1 MAEPKSEFI
10 FYKTEDQQTRL
21 QVRLEGETVWLTQAQ
36 MAELFQR
43 ERSVITKHIHN
54 VFEEG
59 ELVEA
64 AVCANHAQTAAD
76 GKTYQ
81 TVYYN
86 LDVIISV
93 GYRVKSRPEAKLFVR
108 ACRLRSCGDNR
119 ENGSGNSDEKDAS
132 DTSEFPAV
140 V

>member
-10 FYKTEDQQTRL
+10 FYQTEDQQTRL

-43 ERSVITKHIHN
+43 ERSVITKHIRN

-93 GYRVKSRPEAKLFVR
+93 GYRVKSRTEAKPFVR
-108 ACRLRSCGDNR
+108 ACRLSWCGDNR
-119 ENGSGNSDEKDAS
+119 EKDNETSDQKDKSDAS
-132 DTSEFPAV
+132 RFPAV

>member
-1 MAEPKSEFI
+1 MAEEKSQFI
-10 FYKTEDQQTRL
+10 FYQTEDQQTRI

-43 ERSVITKHIHN
+43 ERSVITKHIRN

-59 ELVEA
+59 ELVEK
-64 AVCANHAQTAAD
+64 AVCANYAQTAAD

-93 GYRVKSRPEAKLFVR
+93 GYRVKSVR
-108 ACRLRSCGDNR
+108 GTQFR
-119 ENGSGNSDEKDAS
+119 
-132 DTSEFPAV
+132 
-140 V
+140 